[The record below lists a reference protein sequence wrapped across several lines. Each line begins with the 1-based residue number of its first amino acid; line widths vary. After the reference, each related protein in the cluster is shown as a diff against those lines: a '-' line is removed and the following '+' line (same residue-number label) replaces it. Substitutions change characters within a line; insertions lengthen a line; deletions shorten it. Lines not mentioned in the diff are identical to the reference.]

1 MSILCHLSRY
11 LSRHFGDF
19 HGAEVGRRRSQTDPD
34 RFLAERLGNYHYK
47 RRVPVDV
54 GELDDRFPVV
64 RMSLKTDDLALAR
77 KKRDQLDAADN
88 ALWASMIV
96 DGATDP
102 ARRRYEAAVRRVDAL
117 GFAFHSSAEIEA
129 VMSYDDMRRRVFA
142 AENETSDIAAKAL
155 IGAVKIPKTSISV
168 AFDVY
173 CDEIVADELTGKSQ
187 AQKDQWKKV
196 KRRAVNNFIELVA
209 DKAMDEITVDDA
221 KKIYLHWL
229 ARIAPKKG
237 KATASASSGNRDIGN
252 LRVLYASYFKYMG
265 QQQRQNPFDGLGY
278 STRKKRSRPPIP
290 TEWIRDKILAD
301 ASGLSGLNDEAKG
314 ILLIIIETGARPS
327 EIANLLPTS
336 FRMAHKVPHISIE
349 PREDPE
355 DPREIK
361 TESSRRLVP
370 LVGVALAAAR
380 RHAKLGFSRYR
391 DRENDLSATLNKYL
405 RANGL
410 LPTNGHTVYSL
421 RHSFEDRMKEGGLE
435 DELRRLIMGHTVDRP
450 KYGQGGS
457 LDWRRR
463 ELAKIA
469 LPFDPALA
477 QPHEPEHQQ

>member
-1 MSILCHLSRY
+1 M
-11 LSRHFGDF
+11 
-19 HGAEVGRRRSQTDPD
+19 GRRRSLVDPD
-34 RFLAERLGNYHYK
+34 RFLAERHGNYHYK
-47 RRVPVDV
+47 RRVPVEVGDLDV
-54 GELDDRFPVV
+54 RFPVV

-77 KKRDQLDAADN
+77 RKRDHLEQADN
-88 ALWASMIV
+88 ALWASLIV
-96 DGATDP
+96 DGASDP
-102 ARRRYEAAVRRVDAL
+102 ARRRYEAAVRRVEAL
-117 GFAFHSSAEIEA
+117 GFAFHSGPDIEA
-129 VMSYDDMRRRVFA
+129 LMSLDDLRRRLQA
-142 AENETSDIAAKAL
+142 AQNEPSDVAARAL
-155 IGAVKIPKTSISV
+155 IGAVSVPKTSISA
-168 AFDVY
+168 AFTIY

-196 KRRAVNNFIELVA
+196 KRRAVSNFIELVA
-209 DKAMDEITVDDA
+209 DKPMDEITVDDA

-252 LRVLYASYFKYMG
+252 LRVLYSAYFKYMG
-265 QQQRQNPFDGLGY
+265 QGRRENPFDGLGY
-278 STRKKRSRPPIP
+278 STRKKRSRPPVP
-290 TEWIRDKILAD
+290 TEWIRDRILAD
-301 ASGLSGLNDEAKG
+301 ATLLDGLNEEARG

-327 EIANLLPTS
+327 EIANLLPSS
-336 FRMAHKVPHISIE
+336 FRMAHKVPHIAIE
-349 PREDPE
+349 PREDPD

-370 LVGVALAAAR
+370 LVGVALAAAQ
-380 RHAKLGFSRYR
+380 RHAAQGFPRYR

-405 RANGL
+405 RTNGL
-410 LPTNGHTVYSL
+410 LPAGGHTVYSL

-450 KYGQGGS
+450 KYGQGGL

-469 LPFDPALA
+469 LPFDPLFG
-477 QPHEPEHQQ
+477 EPPAPAHRQ